1 MKQRVRS
8 LTCQRTGATT
18 SGVCFRTCPK
28 TDAFN
33 VLNEL
38 INVFTRIRNNPNE
51 SSTIIME
58 ESVSLHNNFS
68 IINDDPFKWKD
79 IDLIREGIL
88 YNAVMT
94 GCVEL
99 VEKMVSEY
107 NYANLMGNIKILHIA
122 IVKNSYDMIE
132 YVIKY
137 IRNINVLYDRN
148 CLHNTNLGIF
158 EDDFTTILDFAKNMN
173 SDQDIIELLILY
185 GARSRTCPRTGSRS
199 R

>member
-1 MKQRVRS
+1 MNEVIYE
-8 LTCQRTGATT
+8 TAGAF
-18 SGVCFRTCPK
+18 SEMSENLCNP
-28 TDAFN
+28 TDAFD
-33 VLNEL
+33 VLTEL

-51 SSTIIME
+51 SSTIIIE
-58 ESVSLHNNFS
+58 ESASLHNTFG

-107 NYANLMGNIKILHIA
+107 NYTNLMGNIKILHIA

-185 GARSRTCPRTGSRS
+185 GARSRTCPRTGSRP